1 MNQRVAYLALVFGL
15 AGAVSFGCTD
25 DDTVTPGHGGAA
37 GAAGKAG
44 SAGTGGSSG
53 KGGSANEAG
62 SAGETSPAGSAGT
75 EQGAAAG
82 AGGEAG
88 SAAGAGGEAG
98 AAPKYSAEQIDRG
111 HSIVGSLALC
121 GGCHTASGGGAL
133 GGNPQFR
140 VPAPNLTND
149 VTGIGEWTDE
159 QVINAIRN
167 GVDDEGRH
175 LDPIM
180 PYWLFHNM
188 TDADALSVVA
198 YLRSVPPVSAEV
210 GAANPE
216 VAAVPALDPS
226 LLPNSSLVSTDTDF
240 AAAQHGKYLVSGIA
254 QCVRCHSPAGP
265 PPTAGF
271 FAGNPPA
278 TTPAMKYA
286 PNITPDTTTGI
297 GGWSADDVKTALK
310 VGTDKAGVT
319 LCGMMPSGA
328 KGYGNMTDADAYA
341 IGVYLTTIP
350 GVTKAGPT
358 QPACPTPNP

>member
-1 MNQRVAYLALVFGL
+1 MKQRVAYLALVFGL

-25 DDTVTPGHGGAA
+25 DDTVTPGNGGAA
-37 GAAGKAG
+37 GVAGKAG
-44 SAGTGGSSG
+44 SAG
-53 KGGSANEAG
+53 KGGSGGNGGSVIEAG

-82 AGGEAG
+82 AGGEG
-88 SAAGAGGEAG
+88 GGVAGAGGEG
-98 AAPKYSAEQIDRG
+98 GEGGYSAAQIERG
-111 HSIVGSLALC
+111 HVIVGSLALC
-121 GGCHTASGGGAL
+121 GGCHGAAL

-159 QVINAIRN
+159 QVMNAFRN
-167 GVDDEGRH
+167 GIDDEGRH

-216 VAAVPALDPS
+216 VAAVAPLDPS
-226 LLPNSSLVSTDTDF
+226 LLPDSSLVSTDTDY
-240 AAAQHGKYLVSGIA
+240 AAAQHGKYLVSGVA

-271 FAGNPPA
+271 FTGNPPA
-278 TTPAMKYA
+278 ATPTMKYA
-286 PNITPDTTTGI
+286 SNITPDTDHGHRRLD
-297 GGWSADDVKTALK
+297 GG
-310 VGTDKAGVT
+310 
-319 LCGMMPSGA
+319 
-328 KGYGNMTDADAYA
+328 
-341 IGVYLTTIP
+341 
-350 GVTKAGPT
+350 
-358 QPACPTPNP
+358 